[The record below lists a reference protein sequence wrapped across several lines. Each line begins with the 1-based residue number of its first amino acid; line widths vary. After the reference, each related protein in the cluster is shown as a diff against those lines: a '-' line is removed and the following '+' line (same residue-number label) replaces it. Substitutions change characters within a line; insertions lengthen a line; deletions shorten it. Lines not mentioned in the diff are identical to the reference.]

1 MNSSRTP
8 IRKPLVARPR
18 SGPVVKYKSMRYF
31 ELCSWLHKTI
41 LPLFIRI
48 LRYLYNETT
57 SFATMLYKTN
67 NIAAAAVLLGAVPA
81 LAQTTISGDFDFSNS
96 DCPGNQLLTQ
106 QDGKQYCCPG
116 TVFGEDEEQFCCV
129 GATVSV
135 PRPAHYCILRT
146 FNSLT
151 IKSQFEVE
159 TPSFA
164 SCFPTCTGGDGVSNI
179 ATSTQSCSTS
189 IFFTN
194 SDYSSLAQAAAASLS
209 GSNSGS
215 GSGSVT
221 TTSSGSQSVSTTS
234 GTHSSG
240 ASSDST
246 STGSATQASAT
257 TADSESAI
265 STSDE
270 STGGAAIITS
280 GPMLGGLMAAGVL
293 MMAL

>member
-1 MNSSRTP
+1 
-8 IRKPLVARPR
+8 
-18 SGPVVKYKSMRYF
+18 
-31 ELCSWLHKTI
+31 
-41 LPLFIRI
+41 
-48 LRYLYNETT
+48 
-57 SFATMLYKTN
+57 MLYRTN

-81 LAQTTISGDFDFSNS
+81 LTQTTISGDFNFSNN

-135 PRPAHYCILRT
+135 PQPAYLCILRT
-146 FNSLT
+146 FSSLT
-151 IKSQFEVE
+151 LEPQFEVE

-215 GSGSVT
+215 GSVT
-221 TTSSGSQSVSTTS
+221 TTSSGSQSASTTS
-234 GTHSSG
+234 GTESSG
-240 ASSDST
+240 ASSGSM
-246 STGSATQASAT
+246 STGSATRASAT
-257 TADSESAI
+257 NADSESAT
-265 STSDE
+265 SSSDE

-280 GPMLGGLMAAGVL
+280 GPMLGGLMAAGGL